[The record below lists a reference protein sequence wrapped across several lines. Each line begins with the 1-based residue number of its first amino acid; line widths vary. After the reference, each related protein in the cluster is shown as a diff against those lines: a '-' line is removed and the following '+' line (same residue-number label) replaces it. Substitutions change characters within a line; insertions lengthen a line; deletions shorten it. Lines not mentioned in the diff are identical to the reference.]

1 MNLDKIIS
9 ENTLRKVNN
18 YYLYEKDISVLE
30 KYQIP
35 YHSCQTMEEL
45 LFIINDFV
53 NSEIMIDEEIE
64 ELEQTSINISE
75 LYYYQFTNK

>member
-18 YYLYEKDISVLE
+18 YFLYEKDISVLE

-35 YHSCQTMEEL
+35 YQSCQTMEEL

>member
-35 YHSCQTMEEL
+35 YQSCQTMEEL